1 MVIADPA
8 LVADV
13 VTDDIVTM
21 YVTVLGS
28 YSYDTQIGG
37 STTAVSV
44 VAGIIENRG
53 STSD

>member
-13 VTDDIVTM
+13 VTDDL
-21 YVTVLGS
+21 VTVLGS